1 MMFRWFDSNQGLN
14 DQRLIYLEVP
24 HTTYTSIFQHKTKS
38 HILKRDIEVASQK
51 NLNFYTIDTEKLFF
65 KNFSFKEMGE
75 AGLWPAASASACPP
89 FLRKNNF

>member
-51 NLNFYTIDTEKLFF
+51 NLNFYTIDTEKIFF
-65 KNFSFKEMGE
+65 KNFSFEEMGGKRLRLRR
-75 AGLWPAASASACPP
+75 AKGPPPP
-89 FLRKNNF
+89 FL